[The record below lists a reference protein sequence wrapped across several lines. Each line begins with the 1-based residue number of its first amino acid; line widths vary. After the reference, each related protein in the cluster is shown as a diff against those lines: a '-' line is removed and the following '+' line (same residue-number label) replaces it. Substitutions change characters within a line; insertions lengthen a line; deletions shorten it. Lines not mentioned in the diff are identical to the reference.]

1 MATAVYRAGVL
12 ALYQLSILLGIAL
25 LPVALLARRV
35 GVSLPVDRLLDRL
48 GAAYSAAEEP
58 TER

>member
-25 LPVALLARRV
+25 LPVALVARRV
-35 GVSLPVDRLLDRL
+35 GVSLPVGRVVERL
-48 GAAYSAAEEP
+48 GAAYTAAGP
-58 TER
+58 TEDR

>member
-12 ALYQLSILLGIAL
+12 ALYQLSILFGIAL

-35 GVSLPVDRLLDRL
+35 GVSLPIGRVIARLDE
-48 GAAYSAAEEP
+48 AYADAGG

>member
-25 LPVALLARRV
+25 LPFALVARRV
-35 GVSLPVDRLLDRL
+35 GVSLPIGRVIERLD
-48 GAAYSAAEEP
+48 AAYTTAGETAEH
-58 TER
+58 

>member
-25 LPVALLARRV
+25 LPFALLARRV
-35 GVSLPVDRLLDRL
+35 GVSLPIGRVLERLDTAYT
-48 GAAYSAAEEP
+48 AAGETAE
-58 TER
+58 R

>member
-12 ALYQLSILLGIAL
+12 ALYQFSILLGIAL

-35 GVSLPVDRLLDRL
+35 GVSLPVDRIADRL
-48 GAAYSAAEEP
+48 GAAYTA
-58 TER
+58 TKGRTGR